1 LLADKQFFQEDAF
14 GGDDSVPDI
23 WTNSEA
29 EIWLDIDEGGFGAN
43 QLDGPRLSGVDAL
56 YTDGD
61 SDVPEPLDSVEME
74 GGEIDEPNPDSVQE

>member
-1 LLADKQFFQEDAF
+1 
-14 GGDDSVPDI
+14 VPDI

-43 QLDGPRLSGVDAL
+43 QLDGSRLSGVDAL